1 MLTACFVCMLLF
13 LIFFVKGDK
22 CDSNYW
28 SILLKT
34 IMLCYFNTCVSSG

>member
-1 MLTACFVCMLLF
+1 MLIACFVCMPF

-22 CDSNYW
+22 CGSNYW

-34 IMLCYFNTCVSSG
+34 IMLCYFST